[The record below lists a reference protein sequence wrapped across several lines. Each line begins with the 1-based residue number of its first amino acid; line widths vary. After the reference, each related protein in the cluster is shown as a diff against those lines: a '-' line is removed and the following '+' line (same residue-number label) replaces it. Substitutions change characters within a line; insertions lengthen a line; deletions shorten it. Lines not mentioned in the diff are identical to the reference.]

1 MLGGIGGRRRM
12 GRQRM
17 RWLDGITDSMD
28 VSLSELQELVM
39 DREAW
44 SAAIHGV
51 TKSRTWL
58 SDWSDLMP
66 ALVVRMVERSIINL
80 LREKMTFL
88 EFLGKKKT
96 WKCKFCMYLCS
107 FIFKWWWNT
116 LKWVTLLYLST
127 FLFLC
132 LFGSLFSMS
141 IIFRVLFGMLNGQ
154 SQNQA
159 PNSGIYLWFVS

>member
-1 MLGGIGGRRRM
+1 MNELPAIISS
-12 GRQRM
+12 
-17 RWLDGITDSMD
+17 LD
-28 VSLSELQELVM
+28 LSTI
-39 DREAW
+39 DAW
-44 SAAIHGV
+44 SSPFETVNSQLCWILLQPGWQ
-51 TKSRTWL
+51 TKGTL
-58 SDWSDLMP
+58 
-66 ALVVRMVERSIINL
+66 E
-80 LREKMTFL
+80 EKMTFL

-132 LFGSLFSMS
+132 LFGSLFSMY